1 MGRECSLSWVGYR
14 NKGKST
20 VRTVVDKTFREKTTR
35 IKNPNTLT
43 YNGTRNC
50 TERRVDGSFVFGAY
64 REFIPHPAAFLNPVL
79 CKVECRVTFR

>member
-1 MGRECSLSWVGYR
+1 MRYR

-43 YNGTRNC
+43 YNATKNC
-50 TERRVDGSFVFGAY
+50 TERRFDGATKATFFVFDVY
-64 REFIPHPAAFLNPVL
+64 REFIPHLPVSLNPVF
-79 CKVECRVTFR
+79 CEVECRVTFR